1 MTTTTRA
8 PISTIGSDISTE
20 RAMGM
25 QLNIKNPEAS
35 RLANELAA
43 LTGESLTAA
52 VTTALRERLERERR
66 QRPAALAARR
76 ERVQALAAV
85 LRAGLD
91 GPVSSADHND
101 LYGPDGLPA

>member
-1 MTTTTRA
+1 MTTATPA

-20 RAMGM
+20 AAMGM

-76 ERVQALAAV
+76 ERVQALVAE

-91 GPVSSADHND
+91 RPVSSADHND
-101 LYGPDGLPA
+101 LYGADGLPA